1 MRQPSRVSAVTTT
14 GIYCRAGC
22 PGRPK
27 GRNVLGFDTSVAA
40 EAAGFRPCLRCRPDR
55 LPPVSTVDGGPGVIE
70 RALLLISEGT
80 LDNGRE
86 EELAARL
93 HMSARQLRRLFLQHL
108 GATPS
113 FVARSRRAHFARRLL
128 DESDMAMTRIAFA
141 AGFSSVRQM
150 NRVVRDTFHL
160 TPSALRKRRFRSDRL
175 VADGGLPLRLP
186 YEGPLAFDA
195 MLAFLR
201 PRAIPGVEAVGPDT
215 YRRSITTCGN
225 PGAIELRD
233 ASDGRHLILLAHLPT
248 YDALIDDVA
257 RSRRIFALDR
267 NPETWLPT
275 LLRDPML
282 APLIA
287 AAPGLR
293 PPGAWDRFEVA
304 VRVIIGQGIS
314 VATATTLAGRL
325 VEALGTP
332 VPGLGDLGLSHV
344 FPSAQQV
351 ADAPLSKLAATGLT
365 EQRAIAVRGLA
376 AAYAGGR
383 VALEPTMPLDD
394 FVRAL
399 CELPGIGPWT
409 AQFIALRAAG
419 HLDAFPSDDL
429 GLRRAFAERGE
440 ASDLAAHA
448 ERWRPYRAVAA
459 MHLWGSLGAQAGRAL
474 KSA

>member
-1 MRQPSRVSAVTTT
+1 MNELSRLSAVTTT

-27 GRNVLGFDTSVAA
+27 RRNVLGFGSKVAA

-55 LPPVSTVDGGPGVIE
+55 LPPLAVVDGGPDVIE
-70 RALLLISEGT
+70 RAVLLIGEGA
-80 LDNGRE
+80 LDSGRE

-93 HMSARQLRRLFLQHL
+93 NISQRQLRRLFVQHV

-113 FVARSRRAHFARRLL
+113 FVGRSRRAHFARRLL
-128 DESDMAMTRIAFA
+128 DESDMSITRIAFA

-150 NRVVRDTFHL
+150 NRVIRDTFRLSPL
-160 TPSALRKRRFRSDRL
+160 TLRKKRFRSDRL

-186 YEGPLAFDA
+186 YDGPLPFDA
-195 MLAFLR
+195 MLGFLR
-201 PRAIPGVEAVGPDT
+201 PRAIPGVEAVGPDA
-215 YRRSITTCGN
+215 YRRTISTCGR

-233 ASDGRHLILLAHLPT
+233 AGDGHHLLLLAHLPT
-248 YDALIDDVA
+248 YDALIDDVSRA
-257 RSRRIFALDR
+257 RRIFALDH
-267 NPETWLPT
+267 NPESWLPA
-275 LLRDPML
+275 LLRDPLL

-287 AAPGLR
+287 ATPGLR

-314 VATATTLAGRL
+314 VAAATTLAGRL

-332 VPGLGDLGLSHV
+332 VPGLTNLGLSHL
-344 FPSAQQV
+344 FPSAQQL
-351 ADAPLSKLAATGLT
+351 ADVPTSKLTATGLT
-365 EQRAIAVRGLA
+365 EQRAIAIRGLA
-376 AAYAGGR
+376 AGYAAGR
-383 VALEPTMPLDD
+383 VALDATTSLDA
-394 FVRAL
+394 FVGAL

-419 HLDAFPSDDL
+419 YLDAFPADDL
-429 GLRRAFAERGE
+429 GLRHALANLGGE
-440 ASDLAAHA
+440 AGSPAEAA

-459 MHLWGSLGAQAGRAL
+459 LHLWRSLAVDG
-474 KSA
+474 